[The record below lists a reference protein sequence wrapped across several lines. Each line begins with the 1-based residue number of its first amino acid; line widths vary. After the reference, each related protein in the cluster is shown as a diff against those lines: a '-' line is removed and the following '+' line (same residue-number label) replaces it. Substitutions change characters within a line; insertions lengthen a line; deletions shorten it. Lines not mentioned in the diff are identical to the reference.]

1 MNKTTKEMEAIT
13 GRRPSMP
20 ELAHEMGIPLD
31 KLHLCHHLSKNVLS
45 LEQPVDVDDNKR
57 TLGDSVACTE
67 IATPDEDLMSESLRG
82 EVHAMLDGLGHDE
95 RKVLTHSFGL
105 DDGWP
110 KSLRETAEGM
120 GDRLM

>member
-1 MNKTTKEMEAIT
+1 M
-13 GRRPSMP
+13 
-20 ELAHEMGIPLD
+20 
-31 KLHLCHHLSKNVLS
+31 
-45 LEQPVDVDDNKR
+45 DVDDNKR

-95 RKVLTHSFGL
+95 RKVLTHRFGL

-120 GDRLM
+120 GRC